1 MAPSTS
7 KLLVFIACLAG
18 TRHADAASAQLFQ
31 SSGTNGDRLARK
43 ADLPLVSDF
52 EFSGPTIEISK
63 DSTDQ
68 VIQGFGGA
76 FTEASA
82 LVFKSLPADKQQKV
96 LDLYFGPYGIGYTLG
111 RVHMNSCD
119 FSPKSYSFDDVDGDF
134 SLAHFDNGVSH
145 DTEVMIPLI
154 LAAQDKVREA
164 NGAELKLI
172 AAPWSPPA
180 WMKTNGQMDGSDK
193 PGLQDGCQAVW
204 ASYFPKWLSAYKAR
218 GISIWAITPQNE
230 PENPAGWEACVYDA
244 EQELQ
249 FLGEHLGPTLRADHP
264 DVKIFIFDHNKDHVY
279 DWAKALYADPRAQ
292 EYAAGVAFHWY
303 SGDSFDHVASMHTDF
318 PQAQLLATEA
328 TFERYRWRP
337 GSTLVTGDWAFG
349 EGYAHDIIG
358 DLNAGATGWIDWNL
372 FLNQDGGPNHVDN
385 VCDAAILANTTS
397 GEVFVHPQYYAM
409 GHFSKYL
416 VPGSK
421 RLQTS
426 RSNTPTYTGAMRPYG
441 TCTADDGLEATSF
454 LRPDGQ
460 IAVVVLNC
468 ADGDVAFKLKAGSA
482 ALHATIPG
490 HGIQTYLF
498 SSSSSEAFV

>member
-303 SGDSFDHVASMHTDF
+303 SGLPPSPA
-318 PQAQLLATEA
+318 
-328 TFERYRWRP
+328 
-337 GSTLVTGDWAFG
+337 
-349 EGYAHDIIG
+349 
-358 DLNAGATGWIDWNL
+358 
-372 FLNQDGGPNHVDN
+372 
-385 VCDAAILANTTS
+385 
-397 GEVFVHPQYYAM
+397 
-409 GHFSKYL
+409 
-416 VPGSK
+416 
-421 RLQTS
+421 
-426 RSNTPTYTGAMRPYG
+426 
-441 TCTADDGLEATSF
+441 
-454 LRPDGQ
+454 
-460 IAVVVLNC
+460 
-468 ADGDVAFKLKAGSA
+468 
-482 ALHATIPG
+482 PG
-490 HGIQTYLF
+490 HGGDVRALPLEARLHFGDRRLGVRRGLCPRHHWRPQCWCHGLDRLELVLEPGWWPEPRGQRLRCSHLGQHHQRRGLR
-498 SSSSSEAFV
+498 SSSVLRHGPLLEVPRAGVQAPADLPIQHTDLYRGDAALRHMHRR